1 MRFRCSAALLVQVSQ
16 PTANRAV
23 RDFEAPG
30 DLRLALLASLAR
42 AQHPLTQ
49 VCRIR
54 APHDRSS
61 LQGITLPPSTERR
74 LDQPVLPLANRS
86 SVLFRTLGPSAP
98 GWSRPGRAQLRVML
112 DTSSRIR
119 REVLLP

>member
-74 LDQPVLPLANRS
+74 LDQPVLPHANRS
-86 SVLFRTLGPSAP
+86 NANAAVPRGAGLRPDVAAGRFSRGSAVIP
-98 GWSRPGRAQLRVML
+98 VGLAGEKPF
-112 DTSSRIR
+112 
-119 REVLLP
+119 P